1 VERIPFPASVDPKY
15 DHTSLDPKYSI
26 GNKKRFRRSRSNH
39 KRRKGNKRK
48 MDVRLDV
55 VELDMLQDP
64 ITDTM
69 NLDLDRDTVEKLK
82 TARFPRLR

>member
-1 VERIPFPASVDPKY
+1 MSSVTSMDPKY
-15 DHTSLDPKYSI
+15 DHTSMDPKYGI
-26 GNKKRFRRSRSNH
+26 GNKKRFRRSHSNQ

-55 VELDMLQDP
+55 VEFDMSQDP
-64 ITDTM
+64 ITDSM